1 MSLVPRRPWVA
12 LAGAALFA
20 ATAALV
26 SAGAFTR
33 LDQYA
38 VDHLMPWWRLE
49 NHPFVTIAALTLP
62 GLNGSVARVV
72 VDLWTYPGALVP
84 SALLL
89 LASAWR
95 LRARGRL
102 DAAITWCVL
111 WLAGNAVEL
120 AGKLWLQRP
129 DLERHGMH
137 VYGFDQSLPSGHT
150 IRSLLVAGA
159 IACAWHWGR
168 LALVWAAGV
177 PFALVVLGHHTP
189 TDVAAGVF
197 VVLFLAAWAPT
208 RSTSRPG

>member
-1 MSLVPRRPWVA
+1 
-12 LAGAALFA
+12 
-20 ATAALV
+20 
-26 SAGAFTR
+26 
-33 LDQYA
+33 
-38 VDHLMPWWRLE
+38 
-49 NHPFVTIAALTLP
+49 
-62 GLNGSVARVV
+62 
-72 VDLWTYPGALVP
+72 
-84 SALLL
+84 
-89 LASAWR
+89 
-95 LRARGRL
+95 
-102 DAAITWCVL
+102 
-111 WLAGNAVEL
+111 
-120 AGKLWLQRP
+120 
-129 DLERHGMH
+129 MH